1 MEVKQQIQQRSTEM
15 LLAEPSQVPQL
26 AQELQRLR
34 VAMLMLREIVEDVA
48 DPNAYRELSLLNKMM
63 TGHDPEQDALRREQE
78 TAEAEASERLSR
90 VGLTVERAGSMVRV
104 LESLG
109 HLMNRRPDDGDDRPP
124 TPPVA

>member
-15 LLAEPSQVPQL
+15 LMAEPAQVPQL

-78 TAEAEASERLSR
+78 EAESEATERLSR
-90 VGLTVERAGSMVRV
+90 VGLTAERASSMVRV

-109 HLMNRRPDDGDDRPP
+109 HLMNRRPDEDGDSPP
-124 TPPVA
+124 TPPVS